1 MAGAVN
7 VQVTIDA
14 KDNGA
19 AAQLL
24 ALKQAA
30 GQLGVAFN
38 VATASSAKLGASG
51 KGLGRD
57 FSGAFAG
64 AIEGATGLRTVLAQV
79 AIGYEAIH
87 AARAFLTEG
96 FTATSGLEQA
106 RLGIGAEVAAS
117 STITDP
123 SGKAIEG
130 QEKLALATALADTE
144 MRGLQADAARVGIEA
159 TALAGI
165 FTKAVA
171 PAIRGSSTDVA
182 TTLANLRSETTQ
194 LAVLARELG
203 IPYEQ
208 VESTLLQI
216 LNGHAQQR
224 NQLVAILGLTQADLK
239 AAKERNDIQGL
250 LNSRL
255 AAYKPQ
261 DASTNLRGIE
271 GQFKESL
278 ERGAEDAVAP
288 IVTVIEQKIGP
299 AFSKLDLS
307 GLTRA
312 IQAIT
317 TQVGTVFGQMFD
329 EAVKGA
335 QALAGWLDQNRD
347 KVQAVVAD
355 AVALASQVGTALGA
369 AIKLAAAFVQVGLSS
384 GIIGG
389 AVRAMADLLTL
400 AAKFAPEIAAA
411 FAIEKIVG
419 YTVALNKMTGAAIG
433 VATRIGGFVTSLNAA
448 GVAAGA
454 AAVGVGATEAAAAG
468 AVAPLTAAGVAA
480 GVAAGGFLTLTVAL
494 TGIGLI
500 LAGIG
505 LAWEVHRQN
514 VARARAEQEAA
525 NQALGESIRLAPELI
540 AQLATEEAA
549 AKAATAGTTARKEA
563 EEAVAA
569 TKAKLIALS
578 PSYAGAINDE
588 TSSIEG
594 QTAALQKLL
603 AAQQEQAASQ
613 VRIAEQRVVDVESRL
628 SQTQHA
634 VDHPGEVGGGD
645 EGALASTIPDLQE
658 EKQKAL
664 DDLKKA
670 QTALAPAAA
679 PLPGQADVIK
689 QMAADTAEVK
699 RQHAAGL
706 LDEKHYQDALA
717 QIQFDGLEK
726 QIAVRQKAMELESDP
741 FRRKQEQDQITAL
754 RQQQAGTATFTRA
767 PQEAAP
773 GKGRKEDGQREA
785 DAAAQR
791 SIIAE
796 QMRLDKQD
804 TEDLYKQKLLTA
816 EQYYTKLAA
825 IEYDGLQKE
834 VAIDEQLLQ
843 TETDP
848 KKRTELLAQITNLN
862 AQALEATKHTTALEI
877 EALDELQK
885 KRIETARTSISDQAT
900 ATRDTLSARVQD
912 VHAEVDVGTITKA
925 QGAQQL
931 AAAYATALT
940 NLRALIVAQAR
951 LAAQDQD
958 PRDFAKLAE
967 LSKDFSQ
974 ITLEAQKAR
983 DASNEFAKDLG
994 DAFERSFDQMLGGG
1008 LDKMRSFSAAIREMA
1023 LGIAKDLQRAFA
1035 QSLGKDI
1042 KAGVEHLLSTKP
1054 PAPPGDGTSFS
1065 PPAAARAVA
1074 AGSGAQLGA
1083 AGDQLSASAVEMKS
1097 AAALWAEV
1105 AAAFAKI
1112 GVPVGP
1118 NPFVAPASA
1127 GAQRGNATQSG
1138 AGASPPS
1145 SLALPGV
1152 ATAPDLGTLGG
1163 DAGVP
1168 PITADVPGAG
1178 TPGGP
1183 LPGAPSPSGIAGSVL
1198 SVLGPLA
1205 GGHAP
1210 SAAGVISSVAPI
1222 AKDIIGGAPSGG
1234 GGAAA
1239 GGSAALAAAAAAI
1252 RSAASQLASSASQLG
1267 SAAQQLI
1274 QAASA
1279 LSSAGGSAGGSG
1291 ESGGGG
1297 GLIGSILG
1305 STGGGGDAGAAAAA
1319 AQGGHV
1325 TQRGVLR
1332 LWRGGAAEAPA
1343 DHSHRREMFSPALR
1357 AAAGMLA
1364 LAAGG
1369 HVWGAGTATSD
1380 SIPAMLSKGEYVVNA
1395 ASVSKVGVPAMHA
1408 INAGKFTRD
1417 SHNTIR
1423 HFASGGLVSG
1433 GGGNQARGS
1442 ERHEVNINLAPGLVA
1457 EHMQSPAG
1465 RDAMVNVVTKNR
1477 SSMKAGLGIG

>member
-224 NQLVAILGLTQADLK
+224 NQLVAILGITQADLK

-250 LNSRL
+250 LNAKL
-255 AAYKPQ
+255 AAYKPG

-307 GLTRA
+307 GLSRA

-355 AVALASQVGTALGA
+355 TIALASQIGTALA
-369 AIKLAAAFVQVGLSS
+369 AAVKLAAAFVQVGLSS

-411 FAIEKIVG
+411 FAVSKIVG
-419 YTVALNKMTGAAIG
+419 FIGALNTMSGAAL
-433 VATRIGGFVTSLNAA
+433 ATAAKFGAFVTSLNAA
-448 GVAAGA
+448 GQASGLLGTSLRTVALGRLGVEGA
-454 AAVGVGATEAAAAG
+454 AAAEGITV
-468 AVAPLTAAGVAA
+468 AGVAA
-480 GVAAGGFLTLTVAL
+480 GVATGTFLTLAGVL
-494 TGIGLI
+494 TGVAIVLG
-500 LAGIG
+500 GIA
-505 LAWEVHRQN
+505 LAWEIHRQN

-525 NQALGESIRLAPELI
+525 NRALGESIRLAPELI
-540 AQLATEEAA
+540 AQLHAEEETLKGTA
-549 AKAATAGTTARKEA
+549 AGTSLHREA
-563 EEAVAA
+563 QEAVNA

-578 PSYAGAINDE
+578 PSFQGAISDE
-588 TSSIEG
+588 TASIDA
-594 QTAALQKLL
+594 QTAALNKNIAALQAQAQERVRAAELRVI
-603 AAQQEQAASQ
+603 AAQQKVQDAEGTPSIAAAAATGAAGVLGPAAGNFAGNLEQNREIAAAKEEQ
-613 VRIAEQRVVDVESRL
+613 KQAIA
-628 SQTQHA
+628 
-634 VDHPGEVGGGD
+634 
-645 EGALASTIPDLQE
+645 DLN
-658 EKQKAL
+658 KAKT
-664 DDLKKA
+664 D
-670 QTALAPAAA
+670 LAPAA
-679 PLPGQADVIK
+679 PDLPSLDAVIK

-699 RQHAAGL
+699 RQHKAGL
-706 LDEKHYQDALA
+706 LDEKTYQNDLA

-726 QIAVRQKAMELESDP
+726 QIAIRQKAMELESDP

-754 RQQQAGTATFTRA
+754 RQQQAGTATFTRT
-767 PQEAAP
+767 PPEPVP
-773 GKGRKEDGQREA
+773 GTDRKEQGQREA
-785 DAAAQR
+785 EAAAQR

-796 QMRLDKQD
+796 QMRIDKQD
-804 TEDLYKQKLLTA
+804 TEDLYKQKLISA

-825 IEYDGLQKE
+825 IEYNGLQKE

-885 KRIETARTSISDQAT
+885 KRIETARTSISEGET
-900 ATRDTLSARVQD
+900 GVRDTLSARVAD
-912 VHAEVDVGTITKA
+912 VHAQVDVGTVTKA
-925 QGAQQL
+925 EGAQQL
-931 AAAYATALT
+931 ATAYADALVQ
-940 NLRALIVAQAR
+940 LRALYSQAVAFAEITG
-951 LAAQDQD
+951 D
-958 PRDFAKLAE
+958 PKDVIAVEKIATAYNQTIIEAK
-967 LSKDFSQ
+967 
-974 ITLEAQKAR
+974 KAT
-983 DASNEFAKDLG
+983 DASTEFGKALG
-994 DAFERSFDQMLGGG
+994 ESLGRSFDQFFGGG
-1008 LDKMRSFSAAIREMA
+1008 IDKMRSFSATMKEMA
-1023 LGIAKDLQRAFA
+1023 IGLVKDLQHAFA
-1035 QSLGKDI
+1035 APIGVKIKEGIEHALAPKPKGDTTPLGTAPDVLFDAG
-1042 KAGVEHLLSTKP
+1042 KAMQAAADRWMAIAVMLNRINPSG
-1054 PAPPGDGTSFS
+1054 
-1065 PPAAARAVA
+1065 PAA
-1074 AGSGAQLGA
+1074 
-1083 AGDQLSASAVEMKS
+1083 
-1097 AAALWAEV
+1097 
-1105 AAAFAKI
+1105 
-1112 GVPVGP
+1112 P
-1118 NPFVAPASA
+1118 A
-1127 GAQRGNATQSG
+1127 GAQRGNLTQSG
-1138 AGASPPS
+1138 ATPPPGSPAALSAPS
-1145 SLALPGV
+1145 V
-1152 ATAPDLGTLGG
+1152 TPDLGMLGS
-1163 DAGVP
+1163 DAGVGALP
-1168 PITADVPGAG
+1168 SAAAPDAAVPYAGGTGGPSQAQSIAGVLGTASGIASKLGFSPVPGTQTALGLASSIAQKAAG
-1178 TPGGP
+1178 IPTPGGVA
-1183 LPGAPSPSGIAGSVL
+1183 GAIGGGTSGSGAL
-1198 SVLGPLA
+1198 
-1205 GGHAP
+1205 
-1210 SAAGVISSVAPI
+1210 SAAASALRSVA
-1222 AKDIIGGAPSGG
+1222 
-1234 GGAAA
+1234 
-1239 GGSAALAAAAAAI
+1239 SAL
-1252 RSAASQLASSASQLG
+1252 SNAASQLTQS
-1267 SAAQQLI
+1267 AQQLT

-1279 LSSAGGSAGGSG
+1279 LSSSG
-1291 ESGGGG
+1291 SGGGG
-1297 GLIGSILG
+1297 GGGEGGIMSLFS
-1305 STGGGGDAGAAAAA
+1305 GGGGGAGGAAGLGDLAAAAA

-1332 LWRGGAAEAPA
+1332 LWQGGAVEHP
-1343 DHSHRREMFSPALR
+1343 RREGMPFSPALR
-1357 AAAGMLA
+1357 AAAGILA

-1395 ASVSKVGVPAMHA
+1395 ASVQRVGVPAMHA

-1423 HFASGGLVSG
+1423 HFAEGGLVSG
-1433 GGGNQARGS
+1433 SAGNAARGG
-1442 ERHEVNINLAPGLVA
+1442 EHHVVELRPPDGWVA
-1457 EHMQSPAG
+1457 KEMESAAG
-1465 RDAMVNVVTKNR
+1465 QDAHVRISTRNAR
-1477 SSMKAGLGIG
+1477 SIKAGMGIA